1 MDHLCEVASK
11 SVRCFQD
18 IMFTSLVTDEQK
30 RYNNKNINNAIIDD
44 LNVKKNSK
52 NKIVV
57 PRNNES

>member
-1 MDHLCEVASK
+1 
-11 SVRCFQD
+11 
-18 IMFTSLVTDEQK
+18 MFTSLVTDEQK